1 MTTCRYAAW
10 VAFWTQQGL
19 HPLDTG
25 DCSGEA
31 THLVVAQLATDGPGG
46 LLVKASA
53 LMCIWQAEMARN
65 PGLPGLFVFPHT
77 PLTGARS

>member
-1 MTTCRYAAW
+1 MTCRYAAW
-10 VAFWTQQGL
+10 VRFWTRLGL

-31 THLVVAQLATDGPGG
+31 THVVSAQHDTGDLV
-46 LLVKASA
+46 LVKASS
-53 LMCIWQAEMARN
+53 LMCVWHAEMARN

>member
-10 VAFWTQQGL
+10 VRFWTQQGL

-25 DCSGEA
+25 DCPGEA
-31 THLVVAQLATDGPGG
+31 THLVVAQRGAEGEG

-53 LMCIWQAEMARN
+53 LMCVWHAEMARN

-77 PLTGARS
+77 PLTGAHR